1 MAEKDGVLPFAKVFQ
16 IGVIVRDMDAAMAYY
31 ESLGIGP
38 FKERQGVGVTE
49 RTLYG
54 KPADDM
60 RLRVSTAS
68 LGPVEIELMQ
78 PVAGQ
83 SIPAEYLDRHG
94 EGINHLAFRTE
105 DCQAVVRAMQAKGF
119 RVIMGGRIPGGGE
132 FVYFDTDKTGGVV
145 FEVVQPPPATPSA
158 GGTG

>member
-16 IGVIVRDMDAAMAYY
+16 IGVMVRDMDAAMAYY

-38 FKERQGVGVTE
+38 FKERQGVGATE

-83 SIPAEYLDRHG
+83 SIPAEYLDRYG

-105 DCQAVVRAMQAKGF
+105 DC
-119 RVIMGGRIPGGGE
+119 
-132 FVYFDTDKTGGVV
+132 
-145 FEVVQPPPATPSA
+145 
-158 GGTG
+158 